1 MSHRLRCAHRDRSKC
16 LADVFCCGA
25 FLISHEPENKNLSR
39 PTTTIDAIK
48 WNYTQR
54 SIHIPSGLQQ
64 RSPRS
69 HEHWSRIFHTKK
81 KLSFFHI
88 FISLAHETTHETR
101 WQGSSVVRKQSKKK
115 KWFSCKMMF
124 SHAKSDS
131 EMLSERC
138 GNKTV
143 LFSIFD
149 YKCRD
154 AQQSLITKAWFAC
167 SDNRRTSISLYR
179 SQAAFSMASIFTAI
193 YFCLLIILLNN
204 KMQVEQWIGVT
215 YRARDSYCWTQERR
229 VQ

>member
-1 MSHRLRCAHRDRSKC
+1 MS
-16 LADVFCCGA
+16 
-25 FLISHEPENKNLSR
+25 
-39 PTTTIDAIK
+39 IDHVYFI
-48 WNYTQR
+48 Q
-54 SIHIPSGLQQ
+54 
-64 RSPRS
+64 
-69 HEHWSRIFHTKK
+69 KK
-81 KLSFFHI
+81 KCHSFIFLFHWRMRRRTKRADKDP
-88 FISLAHETTHETR
+88 LLCAN
-101 WQGSSVVRKQSKKK
+101 KAKKK

-154 AQQSLITKAWFAC
+154 AQQSLITWAWFAC

-193 YFCLLIILLNN
+193 FFCLLIILLNN

>member
-81 KLSFFHI
+81 KCHSFIFLFHWRMRRRTKRADKDP
-88 FISLAHETTHETR
+88 LLCAN
-101 WQGSSVVRKQSKKK
+101 KAKK

-193 YFCLLIILLNN
+193 FFCLLIILLNN
-204 KMQVEQWIGVT
+204 KMQVEQWIGIT

>member
-1 MSHRLRCAHRDRSKC
+1 MSIDHVYFIQKKSVILSYFYFIGAWDDARNALTRILCCA
-16 LADVFCCGA
+16 
-25 FLISHEPENKNLSR
+25 
-39 PTTTIDAIK
+39 
-48 WNYTQR
+48 Q
-54 SIHIPSGLQQ
+54 
-64 RSPRS
+64 
-69 HEHWSRIFHTKK
+69 TK
-81 KLSFFHI
+81 
-88 FISLAHETTHETR
+88 
-101 WQGSSVVRKQSKKK
+101 QKK

>member
-1 MSHRLRCAHRDRSKC
+1 MKTEKVINFNGFLWKQTKTNDAMSHRLRCAHRDRSKC

-81 KLSFFHI
+81 KVSFFHI

-115 KWFSCKMMF
+115 NDFPVKWCLVTPKVTVKCCQNVAGTKPSCSQYSITNVETPN
-124 SHAKSDS
+124 SH
-131 EMLSERC
+131 
-138 GNKTV
+138 
-143 LFSIFD
+143 
-149 YKCRD
+149 
-154 AQQSLITKAWFAC
+154 
-167 SDNRRTSISLYR
+167 
-179 SQAAFSMASIFTAI
+179 
-193 YFCLLIILLNN
+193 
-204 KMQVEQWIGVT
+204 
-215 YRARDSYCWTQERR
+215 
-229 VQ
+229 